1 MAKMNH
7 QTMIVKHS
15 CTLNHVVEVT
25 VVGAVVQQAVPE
37 RRPGRTLSSQQLKH
51 IEETLGKIR
60 V

>member
-1 MAKMNH
+1 MAKINH
-7 QTMIVKHS
+7 QTVIVKHS

-37 RRPGRTLSSQQLKH
+37 RRLGRTLNSKQLKH
-51 IEETLGKIR
+51 VEVTLGEIR